1 MKTIKAT
8 VHTELI
14 TSDDGQHTYEVIKQ
28 LEGVDGECGYLISLY
43 PTRDETNIFASD
55 STLNH
60 LVSHM
65 QELGFN
71 ELHIIN
77 LISTV
82 VNSGKLSTRGLQIDR
97 ENMEYIDKLMSTK
110 EFQNSKFII
119 AWGNS
124 LLSSNAINE
133 SKLKIFEMFNTHC
146 PKGKL
151 YQLTTIGLTLD
162 SDIAPHPLY
171 VGIRGGDFQWGLKEF
186 KPTKKMLE
194 AMKKTK

>member
-1 MKTIKAT
+1 MNTIKAT

-14 TSDDGQHTYEVIKQ
+14 TSDDGKHVFEVIKR
-28 LEGVDGECGYLISLY
+28 LDNVDGENGYLISLY
-43 PTRDETNIFASD
+43 PTRDKTNIFASD
-55 STLNH
+55 SILNH
-60 LVSHM
+60 LISHM

-82 VNSGKLSTRGLQIDR
+82 ISSGKLSTRGLQVDKENID
-97 ENMEYIDKLMSTK
+97 YIDKLMSTK
-110 EFQNSKFII
+110 EFKNSKFII

-124 LLSSNAINE
+124 LLSSNAIND
-133 SKLKIFEMFNTHC
+133 SKQKIFEMFTKHC
-146 PKGKL
+146 PKNKL

-162 SDIAPHPLY
+162 SDVAPHPLY

-194 AMKKTK
+194 AMK

>member
-1 MKTIKAT
+1 MNTIKAT
-8 VHTELI
+8 VYTELI
-14 TSDDGQHTYEVIKQ
+14 TSDDGKHVFEVIKR
-28 LEGVDGECGYLISLY
+28 LDNVDGENGYLISLY
-43 PTRDETNIFASD
+43 PTRDKTNIFASD

-60 LVSHM
+60 LISHM

-82 VNSGKLSTRGLQIDR
+82 ISSGKLSTRGLQVDKENID
-97 ENMEYIDKLMSTK
+97 YIDKLMSTK
-110 EFQNSKFII
+110 EFKNSKFII

-124 LLSSNAINE
+124 LLSSNAIND
-133 SKLKIFEMFNTHC
+133 SKQKILEMFTKHC
-146 PKGKL
+146 PNNKL

-162 SDIAPHPLY
+162 SDVAPHPLY

-194 AMKKTK
+194 AMK

>member
-14 TSDDGQHTYEVIKQ
+14 TSDDGKHTYEVIKR
-28 LEGVDGECGYLISLY
+28 LEGIDGERGYLISLY
-43 PTRDETNIFASD
+43 PTRDETNIFSSD

-82 VNSGKLSTRGLQIDR
+82 VNSGKLSTRGLQIDTD
-97 ENMEYIDKLMSTK
+97 NMEYIDKLMSTK
-110 EFQNSKFII
+110 EFKSSKFII

-124 LLSSNAINE
+124 LLSCAAIND
-133 SKLKIFEMFNTHC
+133 SKQKIFEIFNKHC
-146 PKGKL
+146 PKNKL
-151 YQLTTIGLTLD
+151 HQLTTIGLTLD

-171 VGIRGGDFQWGLKEF
+171 VGIRCGDFQWGLKEY
-186 KPTKKMLE
+186 KLSN
-194 AMKKTK
+194 KTIKHK